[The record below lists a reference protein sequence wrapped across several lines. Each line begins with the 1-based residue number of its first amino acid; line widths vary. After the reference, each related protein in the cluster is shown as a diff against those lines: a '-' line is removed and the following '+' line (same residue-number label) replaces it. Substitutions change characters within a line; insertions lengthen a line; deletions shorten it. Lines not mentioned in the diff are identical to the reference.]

1 MLRYYQLRRKG
12 RETLKNSTR
21 AALVFL
27 AVIEVLAA
35 VILFNL
41 LSAQSMVIRLA
52 VMAAVVAVSLFVDAA
67 VLHGK
72 SASVVSDAKKLKD
85 ADDYIKA
92 FNAWLNEETPF
103 ADYIKMAVKQ
113 LESLKRKQKALRAV
127 LDDSKD
133 SPFLST
139 ANEVDSYILANC
151 KRILNRVMIYD
162 QGEPHKYNM
171 HVAYLQEILGENAH
185 VLSDFENLILEVS
198 QIGDDATAATP
209 CLNELTNALR
219 SVRKSGA
226 EAWDPVSDQNNPPQ
240 QMMMQ

>member
-1 MLRYYQLRRKG
+1 MQSKTKIALLFLTG
-12 RETLKNSTR
+12 LEIL
-21 AALVFL
+21 AALL
-27 AVIEVLAA
+27 
-35 VILFNL
+35 LFNL
-41 LSAQSMVIRLA
+41 LGGASFGARIA
-52 VMAAVVAVSLFVDAA
+52 VLVAVVLISLAMDAA
-67 VLHGK
+67 VLHGN

-85 ADDYIKA
+85 ADDYIRA

-103 ADYIKMAVKQ
+103 ADYIKIAIKQ

-139 ANEVDSYILANC
+139 ADEVDQYILANC

-162 QGEPHKYNM
+162 QGDAHKFNM
-171 HVAYLQEILGENAH
+171 HAAYLQEVLGENAH

-198 QIGDDATAATP
+198 QIGDNATAASTP
-209 CLNELTNALR
+209 CLTELTNALR
-219 SVRKSGA
+219 SVRSSGA
-226 EAWDPVSDQNNPPQ
+226 EAWEQSNSTGEPPQ

>member
-1 MLRYYQLRRKG
+1 M
-12 RETLKNSTR
+12 KNSTKI
-21 AALVFL
+21 ALLFL
-27 AVIEVLAA
+27 TGMEILGALL
-35 VILFNL
+35 LFNL
-41 LSAQSMVIRLA
+41 MGNASMIAKLA
-52 VMAAVVAVSLFVDAA
+52 ALAAIVLISLALDAA
-67 VLHGK
+67 VLHGN

-92 FNAWLNEETPF
+92 FNAWLNEDTPF

-133 SPFLST
+133 SPFLTT
-139 ANEVDSYILANC
+139 ANDVDSYILANC

-219 SVRKSGA
+219 SVRKSA
-226 EAWDPVSDQNNPPQ
+226 ADSWDQSDSGEPPQ

>member
-1 MLRYYQLRRKG
+1 M
-12 RETLKNSTR
+12 KNSTKI
-21 AALVFL
+21 ALLFL
-27 AVIEVLAA
+27 TGMEILGALL
-35 VILFNL
+35 LFNL
-41 LSAQSMVIRLA
+41 MGNASMIAKLA
-52 VMAAVVAVSLFVDAA
+52 ALAAIVLISLALDAA
-67 VLHGK
+67 VLHGN

-92 FNAWLNEETPF
+92 FNAWLNEDTPF

-133 SPFLST
+133 SPFLTT

-219 SVRKSGA
+219 SVRKSA
-226 EAWDPVSDQNNPPQ
+226 ADSWDQSDSGEPPQ

>member
-1 MLRYYQLRRKG
+1 M
-12 RETLKNSTR
+12 KNSTKI
-21 AALVFL
+21 ALLFL
-27 AVIEVLAA
+27 TGIEILGALLLFNLMSGASFIVKLGVLAA
-35 VILFNL
+35 IVLI
-41 LSAQSMVIRLA
+41 SLA
-52 VMAAVVAVSLFVDAA
+52 LDAA
-67 VLHGK
+67 VLHGN

-92 FNAWLNEETPF
+92 FNAWLNEDTPF
-103 ADYIKMAVKQ
+103 EEYIKMAVKQ

-133 SPFLST
+133 SPFLTT

-219 SVRKSGA
+219 SVRKSAA
-226 EAWDPVSDQNNPPQ
+226 ETWDAAEPDKQEPQ
-240 QMMMQ
+240 QTMRMQ